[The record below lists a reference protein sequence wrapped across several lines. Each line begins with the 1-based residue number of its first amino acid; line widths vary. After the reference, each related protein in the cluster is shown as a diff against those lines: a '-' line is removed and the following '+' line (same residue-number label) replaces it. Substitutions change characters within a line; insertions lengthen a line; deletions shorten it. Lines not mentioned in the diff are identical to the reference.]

1 MRRRRV
7 KLAVAC
13 AVGALIAIILITGG
27 TEREGPP
34 IPRPPASAPAFLDSV
49 GVAMHLAY
57 LDTSY
62 ANQPKVLALLRELGV
77 RHVREGVPV
86 YSPALA
92 NGLRDVARLGI
103 GATLVTDL
111 RVPPRLG
118 VRAATRVMGPR
129 LDGIEGP
136 NELDQSDPPNWRPRL
151 GRYMRALRESIERS
165 RRPPALVGPSF
176 VDASYYSLISTREY
190 DVASLHIYPGAQPP
204 EQPLS
209 AGIDRGH
216 VVAPG
221 RTIEV
226 TETGYHNALSA
237 NTGQPPASEAA
248 AAAYLPRALLASFAA
263 GARRTFIYELLD
275 EKPDPSLVDPEKHF
289 GLVRR
294 DFSPKPAFRA
304 VRNLLAAVGRSPG
317 PAPAPA
323 PAPSI
328 SARSPV
334 ERLVL
339 TRPDRSLVV
348 AVWRPASVW
357 DVIRRAPVDPGS
369 VPVTIS
375 WKRPALNL
383 AVSRPTISG
392 RPVMRLG
399 STDHMSLE
407 LRGDVVLLSYH

>member
-1 MRRRRV
+1 
-7 KLAVAC
+7 
-13 AVGALIAIILITGG
+13 
-27 TEREGPP
+27 
-34 IPRPPASAPAFLDSV
+34 
-49 GVAMHLAY
+49 
-57 LDTSY
+57 
-62 ANQPKVLALLRELGV
+62 
-77 RHVREGVPV
+77 
-86 YSPALA
+86 
-92 NGLRDVARLGI
+92 
-103 GATLVTDL
+103 
-111 RVPPRLG
+111 
-118 VRAATRVMGPR
+118 
-129 LDGIEGP
+129 
-136 NELDQSDPPNWRPRL
+136 
-151 GRYMRALRESIERS
+151 MRALRESIERS

-357 DVIRRAPVDPGS
+357 DVIRRAPVDPGT
-369 VPVTIS
+369 VPVMIT
-375 WKRPALNL
+375 WKRPALNV
-383 AVSRPTISG
+383 AVSRPTVSG
-392 RPVMRLG
+392 NPVM
-399 STDHMSLE
+399 
-407 LRGDVVLLSYH
+407 LSYH

>member
-1 MRRRRV
+1 
-7 KLAVAC
+7 
-13 AVGALIAIILITGG
+13 
-27 TEREGPP
+27 
-34 IPRPPASAPAFLDSV
+34 
-49 GVAMHLAY
+49 
-57 LDTSY
+57 
-62 ANQPKVLALLRELGV
+62 
-77 RHVREGVPV
+77 
-86 YSPALA
+86 
-92 NGLRDVARLGI
+92 
-103 GATLVTDL
+103 
-111 RVPPRLG
+111 
-118 VRAATRVMGPR
+118 MGPR

-275 EKPDPSLVDPEKHF
+275 EKPDPAGLDPEQHF
-289 GLVRR
+289 GLVRANL
-294 DFSPKPAFRA
+294 SPKPAFFA
-304 VRNLLAAVGRSPG
+304 IRNLLSAVRSSPG
-317 PAPAPA
+317 SAPTPAPI
-323 PAPSI
+323 PSI
-328 SARSPV
+328 STATPLDRV
-334 ERLVL
+334 VL
-339 TRPDRSLVV
+339 TRGDRSRVI
-348 AVWRPASVW
+348 AIWRPVSVW
-357 DVIRRAPVDPGS
+357 NQKLRMPVNPGA
-369 VPVTIS
+369 VPATLV
-375 WKRPALNL
+375 W
-383 AVSRPTISG
+383 SRPVRDVTVFRPTQSDQPTMRMASAVPSELPLSRGQRGTSG
-392 RPVMRLG
+392 VPGQRSGGDRVGGCARG
-399 STDHMSLE
+399 S
-407 LRGDVVLLSYH
+407 RGD